1 MCLIRTSLTTRVGA
15 SLMIIMYTRNFHH
28 IGISK
33 VYSFVLGA
41 PREFSRVTD

>member
-1 MCLIRTSLTTRVGA
+1 MCLVRTSLTTRLGE
-15 SLMIIMYTRNFHH
+15 SLKSILYTRNSHH

-41 PREFSRVTD
+41 SRGFSQVTG